1 MYPGAKNRILTVE
14 VRPVD
19 ELRDYF
25 LGSRARHYRQTFS
38 RVGWALT
45 LMLLLTLAG
54 QILLQILTAWFA
66 PGLLS
71 RVDVLYL
78 ISGFSTYCIAAP
90 GALLVL
96 STLPAPPR
104 EGPPRL
110 SPASAPVEAT
120 DTEENRKPRL
130 MVRIPTRP
138 KYIKIIIII

>member
-1 MYPGAKNRILTVE
+1 M
-14 VRPVD
+14 D

-96 STLPAPPR
+96 STLRPPGR
-104 EGPPRL
+104 ARPGP
-110 SPASAPVEAT
+110 
-120 DTEENRKPRL
+120 
-130 MVRIPTRP
+130 
-138 KYIKIIIII
+138 